1 MAKLSER
8 ALRKRDAVRDIGAE
22 LLASVREMK
31 PGKAGH
37 AHRVPVSAITEA
49 RTRTGLSQKQFAEVL
64 GVSTRTLQEWEQG
77 RRQPSGAARSLL
89 AIAARRPEVLR
100 EIIAA

>member
-1 MAKLSER
+1 MAKMSEK
-8 ALRKRDAVRDIGAE
+8 ALRKRNAARDIGAE
-22 LLASVREMK
+22 LLASVREMMA
-31 PGKAGH
+31 GQAGH
-37 AHRVPVSAITEA
+37 VHRVPVSAITEA
-49 RTRTGLSQKQFAEVL
+49 RTRTGLSPKQFAAVL
-64 GVSTRTLQEWEQG
+64 GVSMRTLQEWEQG

>member
-1 MAKLSER
+1 M
-8 ALRKRDAVRDIGAE
+8 
-22 LLASVREMK
+22 
-31 PGKAGH
+31 KAGQAGH
-37 AHRVPVSAITEA
+37 VHRVSVSAITEA
-49 RTRTGLSQKQFAEVL
+49 RCLSQKQFAAVL